1 MESSQEV
8 AASSEENCVSDERR
22 SLSQKHRIK
31 YEGQADSEITMVYMW
46 IFDHFGIVQRKSD
59 VAFRFSNVRGLLKFF
74 EYVPVYCYMSAGL
87 YILVLYMYTLYIME
101 EKN

>member
-31 YEGQADSEITMVYMW
+31 YEGQAGSEITMVYMW
-46 IFDHFGIVQRKSD
+46 IFDHFGKYSGKATLHS
-59 VAFRFSNVRGLLKFF
+59 AFQMC
-74 EYVPVYCYMSAGL
+74 EVY
-87 YILVLYMYTLYIME
+87 
-101 EKN
+101 